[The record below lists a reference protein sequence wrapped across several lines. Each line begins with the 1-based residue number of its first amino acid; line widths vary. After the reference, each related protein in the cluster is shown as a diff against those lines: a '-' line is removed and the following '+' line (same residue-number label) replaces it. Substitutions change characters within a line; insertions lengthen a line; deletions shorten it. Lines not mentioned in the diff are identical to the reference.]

1 MVLLVLLIVQNV
13 GFVSEQTVYIIEQFG
28 KYLTTWN
35 AGLHVKIPVIQAE
48 KERTLRLA
56 EAKAQAI
63 KIVNDAHADA
73 IRVMREAS
81 TEEAYLTIKKLETL
95 NSVADGNA
103 TKLFIPTD
111 LASTA
116 GVLGSLVESVK
127 DKR

>member
-63 KIVNDAHADA
+63 KIVNDAHADEIGRA
-73 IRVMREAS
+73 HV
-81 TEEAYLTIKKLETL
+81 
-95 NSVADGNA
+95 
-103 TKLFIPTD
+103 
-111 LASTA
+111 
-116 GVLGSLVESVK
+116 
-127 DKR
+127 